1 MHFDQCAVINMAVR
15 YRVIAFKRRN
25 KAGCQSHRVFYG
37 RKMTVRVVEL
47 PRVTLRNVR
56 SLPSSGA
63 SNASTWGRTI
73 AMLMLLIIGNMQ
85 VRSWGLAFIL
95 GFILM
100 QGSFL

>member
-1 MHFDQCAVINMAVR
+1 MAVR
-15 YRVIAFKRRN
+15 YRVMALKRRN
-25 KAGCQSHRVFYG
+25 KAGCRSLHAFYG

-47 PRVTLRNVR
+47 AGVTLRNLR

-85 VRSWGLAFIL
+85 VRRRG
-95 GFILM
+95 GM
-100 QGSFL
+100 YT

>member
-1 MHFDQCAVINMAVR
+1 M
-15 YRVIAFKRRN
+15 
-25 KAGCQSHRVFYG
+25 FYG

-85 VRSWGLAFIL
+85 VRSWGGIYTWFYFDAGIFFCKLL
-95 GFILM
+95 GELDA
-100 QGSFL
+100 